1 MQRSPFSLSVM
12 DVMCSWLARG
22 VSVLGIPQL
31 KPNPACVLNWCQS
44 IFFFS
49 MHAAACTCL
58 LAGNRYFCRYQKV
71 LEFLEMLTFPCQSR
85 AIVKHRPRDV
95 RLGFTLGAVR
105 RRDCGGPLLSKWTK
119 KLPRLTRLLANFG
132 QLMCKL
138 NADSSFNFTAIQ
150 VNKNNETALHVDCN
164 NVGPSRIVG
173 LGEYTRGR
181 HGAGDFWVQGIPE
194 NSPGQSHSTQH
205 SWIKFD
211 GNVPHGTLWEP
222 RPDETRYTLVY
233 YTHKVCLQRD
243 PSRLLQ
249 TLRDEYHYCVDVE
262 KLKLQQAPDP
272 DRFPVAWG
280 PPRSSG
286 NYPSRQA
293 RVDSARKAFE
303 LAGGKVADPPVNYGE
318 DSGPDSESDADSESD
333 EESRDPEAEPASEPS
348 GETPGPSALRTVSS
362 LNKMEVA
369 ALVRRLILEEFNE
382 DAADAAAVALAS
394 QHVCGKALAKC
405 SRADFVDFSIKG
417 PFADHLVE
425 KRDELVQSGVP
436 GSLLA

>member
-1 MQRSPFSLSVM
+1 
-12 DVMCSWLARG
+12 
-22 VSVLGIPQL
+22 
-31 KPNPACVLNWCQS
+31 
-44 IFFFS
+44 
-49 MHAAACTCL
+49 
-58 LAGNRYFCRYQKV
+58 
-71 LEFLEMLTFPCQSR
+71 MLTFPCQSR

-105 RRDCGGPLLSKWTK
+105 RRDCGGPLLSTWAT

-138 NADSSFNFTAIQ
+138 NTDSSFNFTAIQ

-181 HGAGDFWVQGIPE
+181 HGAGDFWVQGVPE
-194 NSPGQSHSTQH
+194 NSPGQSHSTQKT
-205 SWIKFD
+205 WIEFD

-272 DRFPVAWG
+272 DLFPVAWG
-280 PPRSSG
+280 PRSSG
-286 NYPSRQA
+286 KYPSRQV
-293 RVDSARKAFE
+293 RVDSAREAFK
-303 LAGGKVADPPVNYGE
+303 LAGGKVADPVNYGE
-318 DSGPDSESDADSESD
+318 DSGPDSESD
-333 EESRDPEAEPASEPS
+333 EESRDPERPPPPSPVPPPLSPVPRPPSPDAWVDLQSWLRGIPDLANADHICAQLKSEEITLPILCDFWSHLRPIPS
-348 GETPGPSALRTVSS
+348 P
-362 LNKMEVA
+362 A
-369 ALVRRLILEEFNE
+369 ALKTQLNVLCPTLNLLGKDYIL
-382 DAADAAAVALAS
+382 LS
-394 QHVCGKALAKC
+394 KAL
-405 SRADFVDFSIKG
+405 
-417 PFADHLVE
+417 E
-425 KRDELVQSGVP
+425 QST
-436 GSLLA
+436 SLPS